1 MEFQCPHCQ
10 LSMSAEEEHAGKVV
24 ACPGCNGKFQIPHLP
39 PVSVAPAATVA
50 APQALTSN
58 ATAPTKATYS
68 ATGHTSAKVTR
79 DGWREDDHA
88 NVNFALSLGYG
99 VLISVLFFVAM
110 VPLQG
115 KSATE
120 SGFGD
125 LFLKRGWVN
134 YAEVFLF
141 LWGLVI
147 LAMKWSKT
155 KRQRRAMLLD
165 VVPAKLGTEINTL
178 TVGGFVD
185 HLYQLP
191 HRLRDSLMVNRIR
204 KGMELFEK
212 RNNNSEVA
220 TFLSAQSD
228 IDANRVTGSYTL
240 LKVFLW
246 AIPILGF
253 IGTVQGLSQAVSS
266 LSAGSTDP
274 EALKAS
280 INSLTSG
287 LGVAFDTTLLGLIL
301 SMIMSFPMAV
311 MQKIEEEVIT
321 EIDAFCTEKLLP
333 KLNDSQNATDDLL
346 LSQVESIPAF
356 AASLMKAHEHFLVQL
371 KDVSTTLKDT
381 SDLLKNRL
389 DSHQAKV
396 ESTFQSAVEKLT
408 QDTSK
413 ALSQPT
419 EQLNNYFASL
429 ARGVESLNVT
439 LRELGGQTIT
449 VQKKGFFSR

>member
-1 MEFQCPHCQ
+1 MT
-10 LSMSAEEEHAGKVV
+10 AEEEHAGKVV
-24 ACPGCNGKFQIPHLP
+24 ACPGCNGKFQIPQLP
-39 PVSVAPAATVA
+39 PAPAPAAAPAPGPKMMTGA
-50 APQALTSN
+50 APSA
-58 ATAPTKATYS
+58 AAPAAPAPTSAATPP
-68 ATGHTSAKVTR
+68 AKVTR
-79 DGWREDDHA
+79 DGWKEDDHA

-99 VLISVLFFVAM
+99 VLLSALFLVAM
-110 VPLQG
+110 LPLQG
-115 KSATE
+115 KSPAE
-120 SGFGD
+120 PGFGD
-125 LFLKRGWVN
+125 IFLKRGWVN
-134 YAEVFLF
+134 YGEVFLF
-141 LWGLVI
+141 LWGMVI

-165 VVPAKLGTEINTL
+165 VVPAKLGTEINTH
-178 TVGGFVD
+178 TVGGFID
-185 HLYQLP
+185 HLYKLP
-191 HRLRDSLMVNRIR
+191 NRLRDSLMVNRIR

-253 IGTVQGLSQAVSS
+253 IGTVQGLSTAVGS

-280 INSLTSG
+280 INNLTSG

-311 MQKIEEEVIT
+311 MQKVEEEVIT

-333 KLNDSQNATDDLL
+333 KLNDSQNGTDDLL
-346 LSQVESIPAF
+346 MSQIESVPAF
-356 AASLMKAHEHFLVQL
+356 AASLAKAHEHFLVQL
-371 KDVSTTLKDT
+371 KEASTTLKEAG
-381 SDLLKNRL
+381 DLLKNRL
-389 DSHQAKV
+389 DAHQAKV
-396 ESTFQSAVEKLT
+396 EGTFVTAVEKLT

-429 ARGVESLNVT
+429 SRGVESLNVT

-449 VQKKGFFSR
+449 VKKKGFFSR